1 MTLLGLSSSQNGLCL
16 GCHRPTKMTLLGLSS
31 SLDKNSAWAVIVLD
45 KNDSAWLSSSLDKND
60 SAWVVTKND
69 SALVAIVHGQKGL
82 CLGCHRP
89 WTKMTLL
96 GLSSSL
102 DKNDSAWVVIVPG
115 QK

>member
-1 MTLLGLSSSQNGLCL
+1 
-16 GCHRPTKMTLLGLSS
+16 MTLLGLSS
-31 SLDKNSAWAVIVLD
+31 SLDKNDRPW
-45 KNDSAWLSSSLDKND
+45 
-60 SAWVVTKND
+60 TK
-69 SALVAIVHGQKGL
+69 I

-96 GLSSSL
+96 GLSSSM

>member
-1 MTLLGLSSSQNGLCL
+1 
-16 GCHRPTKMTLLGLSS
+16 MTLLGLSS
-31 SLDKNSAWAVIVLD
+31 SLD
-45 KNDSAWLSSSLDKND
+45 
-60 SAWVVTKND
+60 KND

-96 GLSSSL
+96 GLSSSPKMTL
-102 DKNDSAWVVIVPG
+102 RGLSSSMDKNDSAWVVIVPG